1 MQNKL
6 LVHLQLSLEGKGC
19 SWKKNFKFYLKFKGF
34 NSLHAGRFLCLLSSA
49 YFFFKIFFFEK
60 DISEKPSECQTV
72 RIQIRPNILS
82 GLNWVQSVLYR
93 LSADETSEES

>member
-19 SWKKNFKFYLKFKGF
+19 SWNKNFKFYLTVKGF

-49 YFFFKIFFFEK
+49 YFFFKIFYFEK
-60 DISEKPSECQTV
+60 RHFGKTIRVPNSSDPDQARHFVRPELGPICFVKAIS
-72 RIQIRPNILS
+72 R
-82 GLNWVQSVLYR
+82 
-93 LSADETSEES
+93 